1 MAGINAGCALKDLEP
16 VVIDRTNGYIG
27 ILIDDLI
34 TKGTDEPYRMFTSRA
49 EFRLHLRIDNADQ
62 RLTPV
67 GHRVGLI
74 AEAHWKGFCALQN
87 RRARV
92 LSFLGGYRPRPE
104 EDGAQTLYRKI
115 ATSAGDRPTVLQL
128 LKRPEVTIRDVSQ
141 LVRTHTQ
148 VDLRLAEWRSIET
161 EIKYGG
167 YLAQQKRQI
176 DQLHRLEG
184 RRIPPELSYAG
195 IPGLSREVIEKMER
209 IRPSTLGQASRIPG
223 VTPAAVSVL
232 NVHLEASSRSRPHA

>member
-1 MAGINAGCALKDLEP
+1 

-67 GHRVGLI
+67 GHRLGLI
-74 AEAHWKGFCALQN
+74 AEAHWKGFCELQSK
-87 RRARV
+87 RARV
-92 LSFLGGYRPRPE
+92 LDFLGGYRPRPE

-115 ATSAGDRPTVLQL
+115 STPAGDRPTVLQL
-128 LKRPEVTIRDVSQ
+128 LKRPEVTIRDVSE
-141 LVRTHTQ
+141 LVRMHTR
-148 VDLRLAEWRSIET
+148 VELRPAEWMSIET

-184 RRIPPELSYAG
+184 RRIPSELSYAG
-195 IPGLSREVIEKMER
+195 IPGLSREVVEKMER

-232 NVHLEASSRSRPHA
+232 NVHLEASRSRPHA